1 MTKWWFQ
8 HGPQGTLVTMVNY
21 SHYEPIVGIWIIIMF
36 VLFRPQLRPTSKS
49 QNFEATEWT
58 GPWATHLFLPFPFP
72 PRRTWCSVSGS
83 APAFALALA
92 LALAFDEATEA
103 FGKAFA
109 FGKGID
115 FALDSIVKENWD
127 LAPGVQ
133 LNMRYFPRY

>member
-1 MTKWWFQ
+1 MWSFQ
-8 HGPQGTLVTMVNY
+8 TTLYHALQNTTAGEN
-21 SHYEPIVGIWIIIMF
+21 HIVQIIF
-36 VLFRPQLRPTSKS
+36 DQL
-49 QNFEATEWT
+49 
-58 GPWATHLFLPFPFP
+58 
-72 PRRTWCSVSGS
+72 VSGS

-92 LALAFDEATEA
+92 LAFDEATEA
-103 FGKAFA
+103 LGKAFA

>member
-1 MTKWWFQ
+1 
-8 HGPQGTLVTMVNY
+8 
-21 SHYEPIVGIWIIIMF
+21 
-36 VLFRPQLRPTSKS
+36 
-49 QNFEATEWT
+49 
-58 GPWATHLFLPFPFP
+58 
-72 PRRTWCSVSGS
+72 
-83 APAFALALA
+83 LALA